1 MFSKELNEQS
11 SSKMIQSVPL
21 PKDIWL
27 EIALK
32 CTSTQDCYNVLLLNK
47 LTAAL
52 LKDSDCHVQLN
63 KRKLSSLQAFCG
75 GDATFLLTL
84 VQGKSVLLGTGNNEY
99 HQLGSP
105 GSKNQKRFI
114 PLTLPKEMVN
124 VHSVRASHFLTVI
137 CGYDKSNHPMVIAYG
152 DNIQSQIDS
161 SSPFNTHQFTP
172 IKLPEHMTQLKQ
184 LVTGC
189 LHSIIYGHDKE
200 HHIIVSVCGYNEYGQ
215 LGTGDTIR
223 RNYFTQISVPEEML
237 CIDKIC
243 AGGYHNLIS
252 GQDKNG
258 QLLIAACGA
267 NAHGQLGTSDELNR
281 HQFTLVQLPEGI
293 KKIADIKA
301 GIRHSVILGLDE
313 NNKSIVLTCGTNHL
327 GQLGLGEQ
335 PNANQF
341 TPVSLPEGMQTVNLI
356 GAGGYHTIICGK
368 NQDNQPM
375 VALCGYNEFGQLG
388 TGNNTNQYVFTVI
401 DLPSEMAAVDEVL
414 AGERH
419 TIIIGRTKT
428 NQPILAGCGRNI
440 HGQLGAG
447 DFKDKNTFCT
457 IESFWY
463 VRDHESNALTFFA
476 KLKQN
481 DTRSPSIS
489 FSLSTQ

>member
-11 SSKMIQSVPL
+11 SSKMIQSVSL
-21 PKDIWL
+21 PKEIWL

-32 CTSTQDCYNVLLLNK
+32 CTSSQDCYNVLFINK

-52 LKDSDCHVQLN
+52 LKDNDCHVQLS

-105 GSKNQKRFI
+105 GSQNQKRFI
-114 PLTLPKEMVN
+114 PLTLPKEMVS
-124 VHSVRASHFLTVI
+124 VHSVQASHFLSVI
-137 CGYDKSNHPMVIAYG
+137 CGYDKNNYPMIVAYG
-152 DNIQSQIDS
+152 DNVQSQIDS
-161 SSPFNTHQFTP
+161 SNRFNPHQFTP
-172 IKLPEHMTQLKQ
+172 IKLPEHITKLKQ

-189 LHSIIYGHDKE
+189 LHSILYGYDKE
-200 HHIIVSVCGYNEYGQ
+200 HHMIVSVCGYNEYGQ
-215 LGTGDTIR
+215 LGTDDAIS
-223 RNYFTQISVPEEML
+223 RNYFTQIRVPKEL
-237 CIDKIC
+237 FCIDKIC
-243 AGGYHNLIS
+243 AGGYHSLIS

-281 HQFTLVQLPEGI
+281 HQFTLVQLPEDI
-293 KKIADIKA
+293 KSIADIKA
-301 GIRHSVILGLDE
+301 GIRHSVILGQDQ
-313 NNKSIVLTCGTNHL
+313 NNKYIVLTCGINHL

-335 PNANQF
+335 PSANRF

-368 NQDNQPM
+368 SQDNEPM

-388 TGNNTNQYVFTVI
+388 TGNNTNQPLFTMI
-401 DLPSEMAAVDEVL
+401 DLPPEMTAVDDVL

-419 TIIIGRTKT
+419 TIIVGRTKT
-428 NQPILAGCGRNI
+428 NQPVLAGCGQNTN
-440 HGQLGAG
+440 GQLGIG
-447 DFKDKNTFCT
+447 DFNNKNKFCI

-463 VRDHESNALTFFA
+463 LQTQESNALKFFA
-476 KLKQN
+476 KSKQN
-481 DTRSPSIS
+481 DARTQSIS